1 MKLSQ
6 QIQNIPGSA
15 TLAISAR
22 AAQLK
27 AEGVDV
33 LSFSA
38 GEPDFSTPD
47 AILDAARAA
56 LDEGWTRYTPVGGHP
71 KLKAAIRAWYEK
83 RLGISFS
90 DGEIIASCGAK
101 HSLYNAFIALL
112 DPGDEVL
119 IPTPAWVSYE
129 TQVRI
134 AGGEPVLVPGDPS
147 AEFVPSLAAL
157 DAATT
162 ERTRAIIINNPTN
175 PTGAFWGRE
184 QLETLATWLKA
195 HPDIVIISD
204 SIYSELVYD
213 GLEFVEL
220 LSVAP
225 ELRDRYVLIDG
236 VSKAFAM
243 TGWRLGWTLAPAPLV
258 GAMARL
264 QSQSTSNPTA
274 LTQAAAIAA
283 LREGEKVIEPMRAA
297 FERRRDLI
305 VDLLGQIPDVTLVRP
320 RGAFYVFP
328 DLSAYHGRKHGD
340 TVIVDDF
347 AMAAY
352 LLDEARVAVVPGSP
366 FGAPGYVRLS
376 YASSEETI
384 REGLARMTA
393 ALAALT

>member
-27 AEGVDV
+27 ADGVDV

-38 GEPDFSTPD
+38 GEPDFSTPE

-56 LDEGWTRYTPVGGHP
+56 LGEGWTRYTPVGGHP
-71 KLKAAIRAWYEK
+71 KLKAAIRATYER
-83 RLGISFS
+83 RLGISFADS
-90 DGEIIASCGAK
+90 EIIASCGAK

-112 DPGDEVL
+112 DPGDEVI

-134 AGGEPVLVPGDPS
+134 AGGEPVLVPGDPA

-157 DAATT
+157 DAAATD
-162 ERTRAIIINNPTN
+162 RTRAIIINNPTN

-195 HPDIVIISD
+195 HPDIVVISD
-204 SIYSELVYD
+204 SIYSQLVYD

-220 LSVAP
+220 LTVAP

-243 TGWRLGWTLAPAPLV
+243 TGWRLGWTLAPAPMV
-258 GAMARL
+258 SAMSRL

-274 LTQAAAIAA
+274 ITQAAAVAA
-283 LREGEKVIEPMRAA
+283 LEAGDSVVLPMRKA
-297 FERRRDLI
+297 FEKRRDLI
-305 VDLLGQIPDVTLVRP
+305 VELLGQIPDVSLVRP
-320 RGAFYVFP
+320 RGAFYAFP
-328 DLSAYHGRKHGD
+328 DLSAYIGRSHGE
-340 TVIVDDF
+340 TEIVDDF
-347 AMAAY
+347 ALAAY
-352 LLDEARVAVVPGSP
+352 LLDNARVAVVPGSP

-376 YASSEETI
+376 YASSEDSI
-384 REGLARMTA
+384 REGVSRIRE
-393 ALAALT
+393 ALAALA